1 MARPDGPRL
10 KHCRRVRTIYTPELR
25 RKIVSGRCGGPRPSD
40 DSLFPYTELQVQDG
54 LELRQIVLD
63 DAAELFATVDA
74 NRKNLREWLAW
85 LDGTNSLEDEIS
97 FIASTLEEY
106 VRGEGVLYGIR
117 LDGDLVGT
125 ISLNWI
131 DWGNRGCGVGYW
143 LAEDQTGNGYVTKSC
158 VRLMEHCFDDLK
170 LHRFVLEAA
179 TENFPSRA
187 IAENLG
193 MRLEGITKDR
203 EWLYDHYVDGAL
215 YAITAPEWHARNQ
228 G

>member
-1 MARPDGPRL
+1 M
-10 KHCRRVRTIYTPELR
+10 
-25 RKIVSGRCGGPRPSD
+25 SGRCGGPRPSD

-63 DAAELFATVDA
+63 DAAELFTTVDA

>member
-1 MARPDGPRL
+1 M
-10 KHCRRVRTIYTPELR
+10 
-25 RKIVSGRCGGPRPSD
+25 PSVD
-40 DSLFPYTELQVQDG
+40 FLFPYTELQVEDG

-63 DAAELFATVDA
+63 DAAELFVTVDA
-74 NRKNLREWLAW
+74 NRRHLREWLPW
-85 LDGTNSLEDEIS
+85 LDRTKSLEDETS
-97 FIASTLEEY
+97 FIASTLEDY

-131 DWGNRGCGVGYW
+131 DWENRGCGVGYW
-143 LAEDQTGNGYVTKSC
+143 LAEDQTGNGYATKSC

-179 TENFPSRA
+179 TDNFPSRA

-203 EWLYDHYVDGAL
+203 EWLYDHYVDATL
-215 YAITAPEWHARNQ
+215 YAITAPEWRTRNQ
-228 G
+228 D

>member
-1 MARPDGPRL
+1 M
-10 KHCRRVRTIYTPELR
+10 
-25 RKIVSGRCGGPRPSD
+25 SGRCGGPRPSD